1 MNTVLRWLMIAVLVG
16 VFIGYVSTYTVRFTE
31 KAVVSTLGAAGENSV
46 REDPGIRV
54 KIPWFQRVTAYDTR
68 LRFVETQP
76 ETQQTADNKQLIARA
91 FIAWRV
97 DDPLKF
103 YRRFSGAG
111 SRPEDHYA
119 EAERLIRTALRSAM
133 ASMSEFEL
141 DQLLSANIEG
151 TALPQLEARMLAALR
166 SQAHTDSP
174 ERDDSAVTFSMFGV
188 EPVFVGISELEL
200 PKDTTAKVFEVMK
213 ENRKGIAQETI
224 SRGRSIAETIRRNA
238 DADSKKIMAFAE
250 RLAQQVI
257 AEGEREAAEF
267 QAMLREEPE
276 LAVFIRNMEFL
287 RDALKS
293 NTTLVLSDE
302 MPGLNALRLG
312 FLNGLRAG
320 QVPSLDVG
328 TGSNQAESRPATA
341 AAPTN
346 PN

>member
-1 MNTVLRWLMIAVLVG
+1 MNTVLRWLMIVVLVG
-16 VFIGYVSTYTVRFTE
+16 VFLGYVSTYTVRFTE

-46 REDPGIRV
+46 REDPGIRM

-111 SRPEDHYA
+111 SRAEDHYA
-119 EAERLIRTALRSAM
+119 EAERLIRTALRSSM
-133 ASMSEFEL
+133 AAMSEFEL
-141 DQLLSANIEG
+141 DQLLSADLQG
-151 TALPQLEARMLAALR
+151 TALPMLEARMLATLR
-166 SQAHTDSP
+166 SQAHTDAP
-174 ERDDSAVTFSMFGV
+174 ERDESAVTFSMFGV

-250 RLAQQVI
+250 RLGQQII

-267 QAMLREEPE
+267 QATLREEPQ

-287 RDALKS
+287 RDSLKS
-293 NTTLVLSDE
+293 NSTLVLSGE
-302 MPGLNALRLG
+302 MPGLNALRFD
-312 FLNGLRAG
+312 FLNGLSAG
-320 QVPSLDVG
+320 QIPPLDFQPTAQQPG
-328 TGSNQAESRPATA
+328 SRPAATT
-341 AAPTN
+341 TN
-346 PN
+346 TSLD